1 MGLKED
7 FEAANTVAWIIGQGF
22 VTENGRP
29 FEFYDHRFLLGYL
42 GDTHRE
48 KVSKK
53 SSQIGETVGEL
64 FDDFHLAIH
73 EKMNVIH
80 TLHNNDV
87 LSGFVT
93 PKVNPLI
100 LRNQAIKNH
109 LTKDSEG
116 LKSFGDNFVFFRGA
130 SSESQAISISA
141 DVLKIDEEDR
151 SKAAVVEMFYSRLD
165 ASPHKLIRSFSN
177 PSAKGYGVDEKYA
190 RSDQREWFI
199 QCHHCNHYMYIGFE
213 QSSDINHYVDQQ
225 REIYACGKCHRQL
238 SDADRCNGDW
248 IAKWPSRDKIHGYH
262 FSQMMAPWFTAAEI
276 VDKFRTT
283 STEYF
288 YNFVLGEAYTQADL
302 LIDRET
308 ILRALR
314 QGKPLQ
320 RNVVMGSDIGVPHW
334 YWLGTP
340 DGVFKWGRAKDWD
353 ELEYLFNFY
362 QCEAW
367 VMDSMP
373 EFTKVQEMIKKYP
386 GRAFACQFNKD
397 RPAVGI
403 IRWQEGD
410 KRGFVYVDRTKVIDR
425 TVTELTSGNIPIYGN
440 ASEVEEF
447 ISHAAN
453 MYRAIETDEKGLT
466 KIDWMTIRKP
476 DHLVLALVYWRV
488 ALEKVFSGLGS
499 GVVETSDPIRGK
511 LAPTVVNGQIPNNID
526 VDASIEKALN
536 STNK

>member
-1 MGLKED
+1 MSLRD
-7 FEAANTVAWIIGQGF
+7 DLMATNTVPWIMGNQF
-22 VTENGRP
+22 VTENRKP
-29 FEFYDHRFLLGYL
+29 FEFFSHRFLLDYL
-42 GDTHRE
+42 ADDHRH

-73 EKMNVIH
+73 RKMNVIH
-80 TLHNNDV
+80 TLHTSDV
-87 LSGFVT
+87 LKGFVI
-93 PKVNPLI
+93 PKVDPII
-100 LRNQAIKNH
+100 LNNSVIAQYGIG
-109 LTKDSEG
+109 SQG
-116 LKSFGDNFVFFRGA
+116 LKKFGNNFVYFRGA
-130 SSESQAISISA
+130 NAESQAISISA
-141 DVLKIDEEDR
+141 DVLKIDEKDR
-151 SKAAVVEMFYSRLD
+151 SDLHVVEMFQSRLD
-165 ASPHKLIRSFSN
+165 FSDYKWIREFSN
-177 PSAKGYGVDEKYA
+177 PSAVGYGVDESYN
-190 RSDQREWFI
+190 RSDQRHWFVK
-199 QCHHCNHYMYIGFE
+199 CHHCNHYMYMDFE
-213 QSSDINHYVDQQ
+213 ESSDLNHYVNQQ
-225 REIYACGKCHRQL
+225 LDIFACGKCHREL

-248 IAKWPSRDKIHGYH
+248 IAKWPSRDKIHGYW
-262 FSQMMAPWFTAAEI
+262 FSQMMAPWFSAAEI

-288 YNFVLGEAYTQADL
+288 YNFVLGKAWTQADL
-302 LIDRET
+302 LIDRDT

-314 QGKPLQ
+314 PSKPLQ

-362 QCEAW
+362 NCEAW

-397 RPAVGI
+397 RAAVGI
-403 IRWQEGD
+403 IRWQEAD

-425 TVTELTSGNIPIYGN
+425 TVTELSNGNIPIYGN

-453 MYRAIETDEKGLT
+453 MYRAIDTDEKGLT

-488 ALEKVFSGLGS
+488 ALEKVFSGIGS
-499 GVVETSDPIRGK
+499 GVVETMPPVGGK
-511 LAPTVVNGQIPNNID
+511 LAPTVVNGKIPTGID
-526 VDASIEKALN
+526 VDSSIDKALN
-536 STNK
+536 SR